1 MKNLLGVVRGQR
13 VEEEIGYPRYLIG
26 ATGEGAVRLRQE
38 PDKPLPLRQLIFL
51 HSSNNILAW
60 ILDNHGQDLLDLLVV
75 ESRPDNG
82 EDGVETPKPANGRY
96 LFLYR
101 KVWEEAV
108 GAMQANE
115 DEDEDEGE
123 EEWLEAKSE
132 EEQQA
137 SACGRTAGLYLRE
150 GTAGLY
156 SREGTADVCGGGND
170 CFRPCKYRHLTRC
183 QLK

>member
-108 GAMQANE
+108 GAIQANEEEDKDEDEVE
-115 DEDEDEGE
+115 DEDEDKGE
-123 EEWLEAKSE
+123 EEWLEGESE
-132 EEQQA
+132 EEPQA
-137 SACGRTAGLYLRE
+137 SAR
-150 GTAGLY
+150 
-156 SREGTADVCGGGND
+156 GGNR
-170 CFRPCKYRHLTRC
+170 RPLLAGRNRRPLLAGRNRRC
-183 QLK
+183 LLGRGRLF